1 MNKAELIAAVAEK
14 TGMSKK
20 DTEAVI
26 VAALNTITE
35 ALADEEKVQLVGFG
49 SFEVK
54 KRAERTGLNPKT
66 METIAIPA
74 GPAARELS
82 GLLALNGSGQFL
94 FDLLQTE
101 QTEDSLVQAMLDA
114 YDIDDTTA
122 RTDVAEFV
130 EILRSS
136 GVLLE

>member
-1 MNKAELIAAVAEK
+1 MRVVPGFVVRQIA
-14 TGMSKK
+14 G
-20 DTEAVI
+20 
-26 VAALNTITE
+26 
-35 ALADEEKVQLVGFG
+35 
-49 SFEVK
+49 
-54 KRAERTGLNPKT
+54 
-66 METIAIPA
+66 ETIAIPA